1 MTKYNVI
8 WIDDEYEQ
16 NPYFVSNAVEKG
28 INIVG
33 YKSAKEGIEALKAN
47 FEKWDAIILDANCL
61 LDSIDKS
68 PDVDSLEYSTTNIN
82 TLFLMKKEEIPVF
95 ILSGYKDFL
104 ENNMARKWVK
114 KYKIFHKTDVTDNED
129 NLNSFYDKI
138 IEKVENSNRIETFVR
153 RNYAEILNDNSEY
166 ETTLTNIL
174 VAYEKKENLKNNYG
188 VLTEIRGILEQIRH
202 PLSKIYLIDDPESS
216 ISWVFK
222 YWDNDEMNFIP
233 IYIRETFR
241 KLVNVTNGASHHDKS
256 PTQKD
261 ISDGKAPHLVE
272 SCILDLLTILRWF
285 NKELPISPNDIE
297 RYKDIAEKIKNKS
310 IKKAGKNLKYIEIEG
325 RVKIMNN
332 EYCLIIK
339 KGLRL
344 DDDGKNFKG
353 SISKFW

>member
-8 WIDDEYEQ
+8 WIDDECEQ
-16 NPYFVSNAVEKG
+16 DQYFVPNAVEKG
-28 INIVG
+28 IKIVG
-33 YKSAKEGIEALKAN
+33 YKSAEEGIEALKAT
-47 FEKWDAIILDANCL
+47 FKKWDGIILDANCL
-61 LDSIDKS
+61 VHTTDRSPSMKALRYSIKKI
-68 PDVDSLEYSTTNIN
+68 EE
-82 TLFLMKKEEIPVF
+82 LFQSKRNEIPVF
-95 ILSGYKDFL
+95 ILSGYDKFKKNDG
-104 ENNMARKWVK
+104 ARDLVDG
-114 KYKIFHKTDVTDNED
+114 YEIF
-129 NLNSFYDKI
+129 DKQTEFDGIYNRI

-216 ISWVFK
+216 ISWVSK

-297 RYKDIAEKIKNKS
+297 RYKDIAEIIKNKS